1 MGNDKARSRFFLS
14 ALLITSLLLITLDL
28 RGNLPSEGIRKVSA
42 KVSSPFQTL
51 FNSIYRPISTFTGD
65 VFSLGRTRGKISNL
79 QKENAALKEELSR
92 KNAITN
98 EVKDLKSVMDLAGA
112 GRYKIVPARIIAV
125 GSAAS
130 FSRTIQLDVG
140 KADGIK
146 KDMSIIAG
154 GGLVARILSVSE
166 NSAIA
171 LLMDDETFK
180 VGVRL
185 ESTGTLGV
193 VSGTGGNDLELI
205 LLDSTSDLRVGQ
217 RIVARGSS
225 NSQPFLPGVPV
236 GVITEVNQTA
246 GALTKSAVVKP
257 FVDLNRISVVAVI
270 VSKSRTNP
278 RDALLPAPPKPT
290 PIPTVTVFV
299 TPTPVLDQ
307 TPSSSDVNQ

>member
-1 MGNDKARSRFFLS
+1 MSNDKARSRFFLI

-28 RGNLPSEGIRKVSA
+28 RGNLPSEGLRKVSA
-42 KVSSPFQTL
+42 TVSSPFQTV
-51 FNSIYRPISTFTGD
+51 FNAIYRPISTFTGD
-65 VFSLGRTRGKISNL
+65 VFSLGRTRNKISNL

-98 EVKDLKSVMDLAGA
+98 EVKELKSVLDLAGA

-140 KADGIK
+140 SADGIK

-154 GGLVARILSVSE
+154 GGLVARILSVSQ
-166 NSAIA
+166 STSIA

-185 ESTGTLGV
+185 ESSGTSGV
-193 VSGTGGNDLELI
+193 VSGTGGSDLELI

-217 RIVARGSS
+217 RVVARGST

-236 GVITEVNQTA
+236 GVITQVNQIA

-270 VSKSRTNP
+270 VSKSKTDP
-278 RDALLPAPPKPT
+278 RDALLPAPPKPIPT
-290 PIPTVTVFV
+290 PTVTVFV
-299 TPTPVLDQ
+299 TPTPAPA
-307 TPSSSDVNQ
+307 PSSSDATQ

>member
-171 LLMDDETFK
+171 LRMDDETFK

-217 RIVARGSS
+217 RMVARGSS

-307 TPSSSDVNQ
+307 TPSSSDVKQ

>member
-28 RGNLPSEGIRKVSA
+28 RGNLPSEGLRKVSA
-42 KVSSPFQTL
+42 TVGAPFQNF
-51 FNSIYRPISTFTGD
+51 FNSIYRPVSTFTGD
-65 VFSLGRTRGKISNL
+65 VFSLGRTRSKILNL

-92 KNAITN
+92 TNAIKN
-98 EVKDLKSVMDLAGA
+98 EVKELKSVLDLAGA

-125 GSAAS
+125 GSAGT

-140 KADGIK
+140 SADGIK

-154 GGLVARILSVSE
+154 GGLVARILSVSK
-166 NSAIA
+166 SSSIA

-185 ESTGTLGV
+185 ESSGTLGV
-193 VSGTGGNDLELI
+193 VSGTGGSVLELI
-205 LLDSTSDLRVGQ
+205 LLDSTSDMRVGQ
-217 RIVARGSS
+217 RVVSRGSS

-236 GVITEVNQTA
+236 GVVTEVNQST
-246 GALTKSAVVKP
+246 GSLTKSAVVKP

-270 VSKSRTNP
+270 VSKSKTDP
-278 RDALLPAPPKPT
+278 RDALLPSPPKPT
-290 PIPTVTVFV
+290 PTVTVFV
-299 TPTPVLDQ
+299 TPTPNPSP
-307 TPSSSDVNQ
+307 TPSVSDSKQ

>member
-28 RGNLPSEGIRKVSA
+28 RGNLPSEGLRKVSA
-42 KVSSPFQTL
+42 TVGAPFQNF
-51 FNSIYRPISTFTGD
+51 FNSIYRPASTFTGD
-65 VFSLGRTRGKISNL
+65 VFSLGRTRSKILNL

-92 KNAITN
+92 TNAIKN
-98 EVKDLKSVMDLAGA
+98 EVKELKSVLDLAGA

-125 GSAAS
+125 GSAGT

-140 KADGIK
+140 SADGIK

-154 GGLVARILSVSE
+154 GGLVARILSVSK
-166 NSAIA
+166 SSSIA

-185 ESTGTLGV
+185 ESSGTLGV
-193 VSGTGGNDLELI
+193 VSGTGGSVLELI
-205 LLDSTSDLRVGQ
+205 LLDSTSDMRVGQ
-217 RIVARGSS
+217 RVVSRGSS

-236 GVITEVNQTA
+236 GVVTEVNQST
-246 GALTKSAVVKP
+246 GSLTKSAVVKP

-270 VSKSRTNP
+270 VSKSKTDP
-278 RDALLPAPPKPT
+278 RDALLPSPPKPT
-290 PIPTVTVFV
+290 PTVTVFV
-299 TPTPVLDQ
+299 TPTPNPSP
-307 TPSSSDVNQ
+307 TPSVSDSKQ

>member
-28 RGNLPSEGIRKVSA
+28 RGNLPSEGLRKISA
-42 KVSSPFQTL
+42 TVGAPFQNF
-51 FNSIYRPISTFTGD
+51 FNSIYRPVSTFTGD
-65 VFSLGRTRGKISNL
+65 VFSIGRTRSKISNL

-92 KNAITN
+92 TNAIKN
-98 EVKDLKSVMDLAGA
+98 EVKELKSVLDLAGA

-125 GSAAS
+125 GSAGS

-140 KADGIK
+140 SADGIK

-154 GGLVARILSVSE
+154 GGLVARILSVSK
-166 NSAIA
+166 SSSIA

-185 ESTGTLGV
+185 ESSGTSGV
-193 VSGTGGNDLELI
+193 VSGTGGSVLELI

-217 RIVARGSS
+217 RVVSRGSS

-236 GVITEVNQTA
+236 GVITEVNQSA
-246 GALTKSAVVKP
+246 GSLTKSAVVKP

-270 VSKSRTNP
+270 VSKSKTDP
-278 RDALLPAPPKPT
+278 RDALLPSPPKQT
-290 PIPTVTVFV
+290 PTVTVFV
-299 TPTPVLDQ
+299 TPTPNPSP
-307 TPSSSDVNQ
+307 TPSVSDSKQ

>member
-307 TPSSSDVNQ
+307 TPSSSDVKQ

>member
-1 MGNDKARSRFFLS
+1 M
-14 ALLITSLLLITLDL
+14 ITLDL
-28 RGNLPSEGIRKVSA
+28 RGNLPSEGLRKISA
-42 KVSSPFQTL
+42 SVSSPFQTV
-51 FNSIYRPISTFTGD
+51 FNSIYRPVSTFTGD
-65 VFSLGRTRGKISNL
+65 IFSLGRTRNKISNL
-79 QKENAALKEELSR
+79 EKDNAALKEELSR

-98 EVKDLKSVMDLAGA
+98 EVKDLKSVLDLAGA

-140 KADGIK
+140 SADGIK

-154 GGLVARILSVSE
+154 GGLVARILSVAQST
-166 NSAIA
+166 SIA
-171 LLMDDETFK
+171 LLMDDEAFK

-185 ESTGTLGV
+185 ESSGTSGV
-193 VSGTGGNDLELI
+193 VSGTGGSDLELI

-217 RIVARGSS
+217 RVVARGSA

-236 GVITEVNQTA
+236 GVITQVNQIA

-270 VSKSRTNP
+270 VSKSKTDP
-278 RDALLPAPPKPT
+278 RDALLPAPPKPI

-299 TPTPVLDQ
+299 TPTPTPAP
-307 TPSSSDVNQ
+307 TPSSSDATQ

>member
-1 MGNDKARSRFFLS
+1 MSNDKARSRFFLI

-28 RGNLPSEGIRKVSA
+28 RGNLPSEGLRKVSA
-42 KVSSPFQTL
+42 TVSSPFQTV
-51 FNSIYRPISTFTGD
+51 FNSIYRPVNTFTSD
-65 VFSLGRTRGKISNL
+65 LFSLGRTRNKISNL

-98 EVKDLKSVMDLAGA
+98 EVKDLKSVIDLAGA

-140 KADGIK
+140 SADGIK

-154 GGLVARILSVSE
+154 GGLVARILSVSQ
-166 NSAIA
+166 STSIA

-185 ESTGTLGV
+185 ESSGTSGV
-193 VSGTGGNDLELI
+193 VSGTGGSDLELI

-217 RIVARGSS
+217 RVVARGSA

-236 GVITEVNQTA
+236 GVITQVHQIA

-270 VSKSRTNP
+270 VSKSKTDP
-278 RDALLPAPPKPT
+278 RDALLPAPLKPIPT
-290 PIPTVTVFV
+290 PTVTVFV
-299 TPTPVLDQ
+299 TPSPTP
-307 TPSSSDVNQ
+307 TPSSSDATQ

>member
-28 RGNLPSEGIRKVSA
+28 RGNLPSEGLRKVSA
-42 KVSSPFQTL
+42 TVGSPFQSL
-51 FNSIYRPISTFTGD
+51 FNAIYQPVSTFTSD
-65 VFSLGRTRGKISNL
+65 LFNLGRTRNKISNL
-79 QKENAALKEELSR
+79 QKENAALKVELSR
-92 KNAITN
+92 KNAIKN
-98 EVKDLKSVMDLAGA
+98 EVKELKSVLDLAGA

-140 KADGIK
+140 RADGIK

-154 GGLVARILSVSE
+154 GGLVARILSVSQ
-166 NSAIA
+166 NSSIG

-193 VSGTGGNDLELI
+193 VSGTGRSELELI
-205 LLDSTSDLRVGQ
+205 LLNSTSDLRVGQ
-217 RIVARGSS
+217 RVVARGSS

-236 GVITEVNQTA
+236 GVITDVNQTA

-270 VSKSRTNP
+270 VSRSKTDP
-278 RDALLPAPPKPT
+278 RDALLPPSPKPIPT
-290 PIPTVTVFV
+290 PTVTVFV
-299 TPTPVLDQ
+299 TPTPD
-307 TPSSSDVNQ
+307 PSPSVSDSKQ

>member
-217 RIVARGSS
+217 RMVARGSS